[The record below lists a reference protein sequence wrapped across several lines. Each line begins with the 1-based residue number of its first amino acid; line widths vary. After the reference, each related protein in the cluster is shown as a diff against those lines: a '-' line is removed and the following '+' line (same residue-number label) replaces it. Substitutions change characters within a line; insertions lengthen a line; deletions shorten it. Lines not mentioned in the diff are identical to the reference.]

1 MKQIRILVTDDHAM
15 VRRGLVSF
23 INANPNWTVCGQACD
38 GREALAAAK
47 KLKPDIAILDVTMP
61 ELNGLDAA
69 RQIKTAC
76 PQTEILMYTA
86 IEDEDMI
93 RSVFD
98 AGAKSYILKTDIT
111 EHLGAALNAL
121 AAHKPYF
128 TTTVGEV
135 LFSRFLGDKTVSANQ
150 PKLSPRERE
159 ILQLVAEG
167 HANKDVAALLSL
179 SLKTVETHRAAVMR
193 KLKLDSLPA
202 LVRYA
207 IRHRII
213 SL

>member
-1 MKQIRILVTDDHAM
+1 MKQLRILLTDDHAI
-15 VRRGLVSF
+15 VRRGLAAF
-23 INANPNWTVCGQACD
+23 INAHPDWTVCGEACD
-38 GREALAAAK
+38 GRQAVASAK
-47 KLKPDIAILDVTMP
+47 KLKPDIVILDVTMP

-69 RQIKTAC
+69 RQIKAAC
-76 PQTEILMYTA
+76 PATEILIFTA
-86 IEDEDMI
+86 IEDEDLI

-98 AGAKSYILKTDIT
+98 AGAKSYILKTEFI

-128 TTTVGEV
+128 TTEVGEV
-135 LFSRFLGDKTVSANQ
+135 LFARFLGNRTVPADE
-150 PKLSPRERE
+150 PKLSSRERE

-167 HANKDVAALLSL
+167 HANKDVAALLSIG
-179 SLKTVETHRAAVMR
+179 LKTVETHRAAVMS